1 MKDDVISRQ
10 AALQAIDTWDK
21 FGCGPDGK
29 LVRCDDNNHYVP
41 YIHYDDMVHAIEH
54 LPSAE
59 PEKVCIARINLSEEQ
74 VREAVERAKNEIVQV
89 LSSTEPERPPE
100 IQDILNYL
108 DTVLHPIISPEHW
121 DVYSELHDMISSL
134 PSAQPKVSRIEQ
146 ELHGK
151 TPEEQYEFLYW
162 LLLKFGLAY
171 TDSRLA
177 VIEWLRGEKEDG

>member
-10 AALQAIDTWDK
+10 ATLQAIDTWDK
-21 FGCGPDGK
+21 FGCGPDGR
-29 LVRCDDNNHYVP
+29 LVRCDNDTHYVP
-41 YIHYDDMVHAIEH
+41 YVHYDDMVHAIEH

-59 PEKVCIARINLSEEQ
+59 PEQ
-74 VREAVERAKNEIVQV
+74 
-89 LSSTEPERPPE
+89 PPE
-100 IQDILNYL
+100 IQDILDYL
-108 DTVLHPIISPEHW
+108 DTVLHPIMSPEHW
-121 DVYSELHDMISSL
+121 NVYSELHDMISSL
-134 PSAQPKVSRIEQ
+134 SSAQPKVSRIEQ

-177 VIEWLRGEKEDG
+177 VIEWLRGEKEYG